1 MTLQGMIT
9 RKTAEDFGLSTSTT
23 PQTNTNP
30 EITKWCEVVSEA
42 ISQNS
47 ALAQCYELEITKGY
61 DFIRVNLRNRHNWSL
76 IKNLIIIHIKQKI
89 VYGQCPSYTKKVKKT
104 VIIIEESNPFA
115 GLNKTLANEC
125 VNKVVCSFLR
135 DYIY

>member
-1 MTLQGMIT
+1 MTLQKMIT

-23 PQTNTNP
+23 LQTNTNP
-30 EITKWCEVVSEA
+30 EIANWCQVVSEA

-61 DFIRVNLRNRHNWSL
+61 DFIRVNLRNRHNWIL

-89 VYGQCPSYTKKVKKT
+89 VYGQCSSSTEKVKET
-104 VIIIEESNPFA
+104 VIIIEKSNPFA
-115 GLNKTLANEC
+115 GINKTLANEC